1 MITLEADFNHLDP
14 QGRLRLE
21 GLAMHRGTPFDEI
34 AEKHRRIVFVD
45 GEDIVEGELVH
56 DPQLGWVGAAD
67 WNTQDVWLAYPAGSR
82 AAV

>member
-21 GLAMHRGTPFDEI
+21 GLVMHRDTPFAEI
-34 AEKHRRIVFVD
+34 AAKHRRIVFVD
-45 GEDIVEGELVH
+45 GEDIVEGELIR
-56 DPQLGWVGAAD
+56 DPKLGWLGAAD
-67 WNTQDVWLAYPAGSR
+67 WGTQDVWVAYPAGSR